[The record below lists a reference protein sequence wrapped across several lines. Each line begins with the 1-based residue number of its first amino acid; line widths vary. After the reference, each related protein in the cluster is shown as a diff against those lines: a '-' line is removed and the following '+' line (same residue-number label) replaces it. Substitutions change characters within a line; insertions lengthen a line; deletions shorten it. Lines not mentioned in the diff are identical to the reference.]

1 MLYGQY
7 AEKYVHTETF
17 LRDQD
22 KMQLSEGC
30 RQLSRVAVSNGA
42 ECLEAEKN
50 TDTGSYDVTRV
61 WSVLFWQTVYVAGV
75 PLMMVMMMMMMMML
89 MMICSVEGDRSGGPV
104 SGHS

>member
-30 RQLSRVAVSNGA
+30 RQLSRVAVGNGA
-42 ECLEAEKN
+42 ECLEAEEN

-61 WSVLFWQTVYVAGV
+61 WSVLFWQTVYLAGV
-75 PLMMVMMMMMMMML
+75 PLMMV
-89 MMICSVEGDRSGGPV
+89 SSEHDDDDDDGDDDNR
-104 SGHS
+104 